1 MSTLRFESL
10 LETLGSEKK
19 IHYSLDN
26 FQKALNAAGNP
37 EKTVKSIVIAGT
49 NGKGTTTLLLSRA
62 LQLQGYRV
70 GTYLSPH
77 LQHVQERFLE
87 SLKPWSEDRLLE
99 WGLKAM
105 PLAQQ
110 YQLSY
115 FEFLTLMF
123 FLDSRDKAYD
133 FNVVEVGMGGRLDA
147 TNVTS
152 PVATVITNISWDHA
166 DFLGDSLEKILKEK
180 MGILRSG
187 VPVVSSIPISE
198 LKNLLQTDCQ
208 NLKAPLFF
216 TETVSKKV
224 IAKSLVGQEVEID
237 GDKFTLNNPSA
248 GTLENAANAYLV
260 LKKVFPE
267 ISISTIQEAFSS
279 VIFPGRFEVVDLKPL
294 TLLSG
299 DHNEAGVES
308 LIHTLNLVGAKSLR
322 VLCGFSPDKE
332 AKKMIEKLKPLA
344 KDFILTKVPR
354 ARGVYEAGYE
364 KLADCIEDPE
374 IALKKIQSRCRE
386 EDTLLITGSLYLVG
400 HLRKYWRPQVSFLKI
415 T

>member
-26 FQKALNAAGNP
+26 FQNALNAAGNP

-62 LQLQGYRV
+62 LQLHGYRV

-77 LQHVQERFLE
+77 LQHVRERFLE
-87 SLKPWSEDRLLE
+87 SLKPWSEERLLE

-105 PLAQQ
+105 PLAQK
-110 YQLSY
+110 YHLSY

-123 FLDSRDKAYD
+123 FLDARDKAYD

-152 PVATVITNISWDHA
+152 PIATVITNISWDHA

-180 MGILRSG
+180 MGVLRPA
-187 VPVVSSIPISE
+187 VPVISSIPIKE
-198 LKNLLQTDCQ
+198 LKNILQEDCR
-208 NLKAPLFF
+208 NLKAPLYF

-224 IAKSLVGQEVEID
+224 IAKSLSGQEVEIA
-237 GDKFTLNNPSA
+237 GESFTLNNPSS
-248 GTLENAANAYLV
+248 GTLENAVNAYLV
-260 LKKVFPE
+260 LKKAFPE
-267 ISISTIQEAFSS
+267 VSTKTMQEAFAS

-299 DHNEAGVES
+299 DHNEAGIES
-308 LIHTLNLVGAKSLR
+308 LIHTLNLVGMKNPI

-344 KDFILTKVPR
+344 RELILTKVPR
-354 ARGVYEAGYE
+354 ARGVYEEGYE
-364 KLADCIEDPE
+364 KLANFIDDPE
-374 IALKKIQSRCRE
+374 LALKKVQSICTE
-386 EDTLLITGSLYLVG
+386 GDTLLITGSLYLVG
-400 HLRKYWRPQVSFLKI
+400 QLRRHWRPQVEFLK
-415 T
+415 